1 MWMIVV
7 VCAAASN
14 NCSLYNNLGNLN
26 SYAYRLYASKQDCMR
41 DGTAIV
47 KKWTEKDGGTYTY
60 YCQNTSSPA
69 PPPN

>member
-1 MWMIVV
+1 MIVV

-26 SYAYRLYASKQDCMR
+26 SYAYRLYGSKQDCMR

-47 KKWTEKDGGTYTY
+47 KK
-60 YCQNTSSPA
+60 
-69 PPPN
+69 